1 MDRLAFS
8 AIFEFT
14 PEGKALTSKTWFGRT
29 VIRSC
34 GKLAYGQAQ
43 AVIEN
48 PEMDWSTP
56 GGDVP
61 QLHCGQ
67 TAADVKGDILAL
79 HKVAQVLRRQR
90 YSDGA
95 LRLNKP
101 KLAFKLDDDM
111 MPVECFPYITRE
123 ANQLVEEFMLKAN
136 MAVAEHIAK
145 AFPSA
150 SLLRRHPP
158 PLERKLEGIVK
169 VGGGVGADGG
179 ERGGRGEERAMVSE
193 LWLTPIFFP
202 LYPDVQ

>member
-1 MDRLAFS
+1 V
-8 AIFEFT
+8 
-14 PEGKALTSKTWFGRT
+14 PSKTWFGRT

-43 AVIEN
+43 TVIEN
-48 PEMDWSTP
+48 PEVDWSTP
-56 GGDVP
+56 GGEVP
-61 QLHCGQ
+61 QLHCGH

-79 HKVAQVLRRQR
+79 HKIAQVLRRGR

-101 KLAFKLDDDM
+101 KLAFKLDDAM
-111 MPVECFPYITRE
+111 MPTECFPYITRE

-145 AFPSA
+145 AFPSS

-158 PLERKLEGIVK
+158 PLERKLEAIVK
-169 VGGGVGADGG
+169 VSGV
-179 ERGGRGEERAMVSE
+179 EMRGMIAE
-193 LWLTPIFFP
+193 
-202 LYPDVQ
+202 